1 MYYWKCLIKLLETR
15 KTRKERRHRRT
26 SRDKPHR
33 WPWHSQC
40 PREMVCSSRTRKV
53 LFNFRADRFSPE
65 RCHFVPNCTNF
76 IPTDLI
82 TLVRRGSEMV
92 KQFHMHPEPGQMS
105 CVYVCE
111 CRGMTILVSV
121 VLKQQTKKWLGGF
134 QFTHL
139 SVSSLCWVF
148 CHKTFHDDLYIPW
161 HNVHLEQTKEEKND
175 PSDIFN
181 LLTLTLSICSHHS
194 RWLLVKKSFPSFI
207 STS

>member
-26 SRDKPHR
+26 SRDKPRR

-82 TLVRRGSEMV
+82 SVSAKRERNGETVSHASQTGSDELCVCVWVQGHDYFGQCRFKATDKKNDLVVFNSLTYPLV
-92 KQFHMHPEPGQMS
+92 L
-105 CVYVCE
+105 CVE
-111 CRGMTILVSV
+111 FFAIKHSMTICTYLDIMCIWS
-121 VLKQQTKKWLGGF
+121 KPKK
-134 QFTHL
+134 
-139 SVSSLCWVF
+139 
-148 CHKTFHDDLYIPW
+148 K
-161 HNVHLEQTKEEKND
+161 KND
-175 PSDIFN
+175 PSYIFN

-194 RWLLVKKSFPSFI
+194 RWLLVKKIVS
-207 STS
+207 